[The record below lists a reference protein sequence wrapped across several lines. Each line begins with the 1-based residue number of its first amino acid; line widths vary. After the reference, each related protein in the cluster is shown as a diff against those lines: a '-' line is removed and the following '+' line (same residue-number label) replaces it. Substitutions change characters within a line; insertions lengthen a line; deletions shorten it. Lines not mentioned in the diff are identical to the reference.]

1 MSRKSFQYI
10 KNIEGNGHWRKKAE
24 TFLDSSEKCTDMF
37 VLHPQCN
44 HTRVLAKCEFKN
56 AF

>member
-24 TFLDSSEKCTDMF
+24 TFNSSEKCTDMF
-37 VLHPQCN
+37 VLHPQYN